1 MPALIASCD
10 GAQVAPFGHRA
21 ARAGISMSVARTEH
35 YGRILR
41 LVIGCEHAGSHRRT
55 IRLPLPD
62 GDSCEEGSVQKQW
75 SGCRLPTLH
84 DDAVRLKA
92 EQSRQ
97 QCIHVI
103 DSVVEGQRGLNRAFK
118 SGSAMRQLGAMMA
131 GAGAT
136 RESGAAIRRT
146 RVCSRP

>member
-10 GAQVAPFGHRA
+10 GAHMAPFGHRG

-41 LVIGCEHAGSHRRT
+41 LVIGCEHDGSHRRT

-62 GDSCEEGSVQKQW
+62 GDSREEGPVQKQW

-84 DDAVRLKA
+84 DDAVRSEGGA
-92 EQSRQ
+92 EPPPMHPR
-97 QCIHVI
+97 H
-103 DSVVEGQRGLNRAFK
+103 R
-118 SGSAMRQLGAMMA
+118 
-131 GAGAT
+131 
-136 RESGAAIRRT
+136 
-146 RVCSRP
+146 